1 MKNASRNIWTK
12 RTAQLAVA
20 FTTLLVLFGS
30 GCGVTAPKLTAE
42 DRKRDIQ
49 YLADWVR
56 DCHPFIELSEKKWNI
71 PNYEELLPRYLES
84 AEQAETHEEFY
95 QVTSGYFRL
104 IGSCGHF
111 NVLDEETLKIWKIEP
126 RNRYNFKGDLYLL
139 MNRGCFSATDNLL
152 NEVKRIGLATLVGR
166 NTGGGGADYLAPA
179 AIILPASDIAFRVE
193 TELLI
198 NPDGSANEL
207 FGTPPDIELE
217 PAYPPKSITKEDLL
231 KDKWVEHIIY
241 EL

>member
-20 FTTLLVLFGS
+20 FTILLVLFGS
-30 GCGVTAPKLTAE
+30 GCSVTAPKLTAE
-42 DRKRDIQ
+42 GRKRDIQ
-49 YLADWVR
+49 YLAHWVR

-71 PNYEELLPRYLES
+71 PDYEELLPRYLKF

-111 NVLDEETLKIWKIEP
+111 NLLDEETLKIWKIEP
-126 RNRYNFKGDLYLL
+126 RNRYNFKGDLYFL
-139 MNRGCFSATDNLL
+139 MSQSCFSATDNLL

-166 NTGGGGADYLAPA
+166 NTGGGGAGYLAPA
-179 AIILPASDIAFRVE
+179 AVILPSSEIAFRVE
-193 TELLI
+193 TELVI
-198 NPDGSANEL
+198 NPDGSVNEPL
-207 FGTPPDIELE
+207 ETPPDIGIE
-217 PAYPPKSITKEDLL
+217 PADPPKSITKEDLL
-231 KDKWVEHIIY
+231 KDKWIEHIIHK
-241 EL
+241 L